1 MEIIE
6 RIALMNDYLEPYEDM
21 SAYSFAVAEKFV
33 EPITNALCKTMSFV
47 FVRKEKRKS
56 FPNHY
61 FKGDE
66 KFIFYKS
73 KNDERAFM
81 IACEGCQGFWGISVK
96 CKTEDKKLFYDT
108 IKSDLFENS
117 DYTGIPF
124 FEIDDFQDQLRG
136 NFTKRQVNLIYNDLK
151 YAGLI

>member
-1 MEIIE
+1 
-6 RIALMNDYLEPYEDM
+6 MNDYLEPYEDM

-33 EPITNALCKTMSFV
+33 EPITNALCKTMGFV
-47 FVRKEKRKS
+47 FDRKEKRKS

-81 IACEGCQGFWGISVK
+81 IACEGCQGFVEFRSNVK
-96 CKTEDKKLFYDT
+96 PR
-108 IKSDLFENS
+108 IKS
-117 DYTGIPF
+117 F
-124 FEIDDFQDQLRG
+124 FMIQL
-136 NFTKRQVNLIYNDLK
+136 NLICLK
-151 YAGLI
+151 IVIIPVFLFLR

>member
-1 MEIIE
+1 
-6 RIALMNDYLEPYEDM
+6 MNDYLEPYEDM

-33 EPITNALCKTMSFV
+33 EPITNALCKTMGFV
-47 FVRKEKRKS
+47 FDRKEKRKS

-81 IACEGCQGFWGISVK
+81 IACEEFRSNVK
-96 CKTEDKKLFYDT
+96 PR
-108 IKSDLFENS
+108 IKS
-117 DYTGIPF
+117 F
-124 FEIDDFQDQLRG
+124 FMTQL
-136 NFTKRQVNLIYNDLK
+136 NLICLK
-151 YAGLI
+151 IVIIPVFLFLR

>member
-1 MEIIE
+1 
-6 RIALMNDYLEPYEDM
+6 MNDYLEPYEDM

-33 EPITNALCKTMSFV
+33 EPITNALCKTMGFV
-47 FVRKEKRKS
+47 FDRKEKRKS

-117 DYTGIPF
+117 EYTGIPF
-124 FEIDDFQDQLRG
+124 LR
-136 NFTKRQVNLIYNDLK
+136 
-151 YAGLI
+151 

>member
-1 MEIIE
+1 MKICLLI
-6 RIALMNDYLEPYEDM
+6 L
-21 SAYSFAVAEKFV
+21 FAVAEKFA
-33 EPITNALCKTMSFV
+33 EPITNALCKTMGFV
-47 FVRKEKRKS
+47 FDRKEKRKS

-96 CKTEDKKLFYDT
+96 CKTEDKKLFMT
-108 IKSDLFENS
+108 QLNLICLKIVI
-117 DYTGIPF
+117 IPYSF

-136 NFTKRQVNLIYNDLK
+136 NFTKKTGEPYL
-151 YAGLI
+151 